1 MSKQHYK
8 VAGYRVQTNIGYI
21 LKRAHSLLL
30 DAMEPELEA
39 RGYSF
44 VQYVIMAWLRDGI
57 AVNPKDFCLHFRHD
71 SGALTRVI
79 DQLVARG
86 VVERSRGER
95 DRRTVDLQLTK
106 AGFEAIEGLLPLVVD
121 KLNMALG
128 DFSSAEVKEL
138 MRLLLK
144 LNATLESAVA
154 LQGAPATADR

>member
-8 VAGYRVQTNIGYI
+8 VAGYRVQSNIGYM
-21 LKRAHSLLL
+21 LKRAHSLIL
-30 DAMEPELEA
+30 DTMEPELEA
-39 RGYSF
+39 HGYSF

-57 AVNPKDFCLHFRHD
+57 AVNPKDLCLHFRHD

-86 VVERSRGER
+86 LVERSRGER

-106 AGFEAIEGLLPLVVD
+106 AGFKAIEGLLPLVVE
-121 KLNMALG
+121 KLNLALA
-128 DFSSAEVKEL
+128 DFSAAEVKEL
-138 MRLLLK
+138 MRLLFK

-154 LQGAPATADR
+154 RPGLPAAAGH